1 MPKTEN
7 IQALVTEFTERLTA
21 AVKQQVAQL
30 VTEAVGAPAKTRKP
44 SAAKGKPRT
53 PKGCPKC
60 GTPNTRTRFA
70 YHCEQ
75 HTLAY
80 LKSKGAVV
88 IDPAAQ
94 Q

>member
-1 MPKTEN
+1 MPKTET
-7 IQALVTEFTERLTA
+7 IEALVAEFTERLTV
-21 AVKQQVAQL
+21 AVKQQVAAR
-30 VTEAVGAPAKTRKP
+30 VAEAIGMPTKTRKP

-60 GTPNTRTRFA
+60 GTLNTRTRFA

-80 LKSKGAVV
+80 LKSKGAVI
-88 IDPAAQ
+88 IDSAAQ